1 MRDLVINTV
10 KEEKLIVIVR
20 GCAPDKLIPLARA
33 MYEGGVR
40 LIEITYSANGS
51 ISDEDT
57 AKSIA
62 LLSKEFEGKM
72 LVGAGTV
79 LTEKQ
84 VELTK
89 EAGGKFIISPNTD
102 KAVIEKTRALSL
114 VSMPGAFSPTEIC
127 DAYKY
132 GADFVKLFPIAE
144 LPVSYVKAIR
154 APISHIPMLA
164 VGGVDL
170 NNIPEYLKVGICG
183 FGIGSN
189 ITDKKMIEEGN
200 FEGITDL
207 ARKYVSLIKGDMR

>member
-114 VSMPGAFSPTEIC
+114 VSMPGAFSPSEIC

-132 GADFVKLFPIAE
+132 GADFV
-144 LPVSYVKAIR
+144 
-154 APISHIPMLA
+154 
-164 VGGVDL
+164 
-170 NNIPEYLKVGICG
+170 
-183 FGIGSN
+183 
-189 ITDKKMIEEGN
+189 
-200 FEGITDL
+200 
-207 ARKYVSLIKGDMR
+207 

>member
-1 MRDLVINTV
+1 MCSSDL
-10 KEEKLIVIVR
+10 
-20 GCAPDKLIPLARA
+20 
-33 MYEGGVR
+33 
-40 LIEITYSANGS
+40 
-51 ISDEDT
+51 
-57 AKSIA
+57 
-62 LLSKEFEGKM
+62 
-72 LVGAGTV
+72 
-79 LTEKQ
+79 

-183 FGIGSN
+183 FGIGSS

-200 FEGITDL
+200 FEGITAL
-207 ARKYVSLIKGDMR
+207 ARKYVSLIKGEA

>member
-102 KAVIEKTRALSL
+102 RAVIEKTRALSL

-170 NNIPEYLKVGICG
+170 DNIPEYLKVGICG
-183 FGIGSN
+183 FGIGSS
-189 ITDKKMIEEGN
+189 ITDKRMIEEGD
-200 FEGITDL
+200 FKGITAL
-207 ARKYVSLIKGDMR
+207 ARKYVSLIKGEA

>member
-127 DAYKY
+127 DAHKY

-183 FGIGSN
+183 FGIGSS

-200 FEGITDL
+200 FEGITAL
-207 ARKYVSLIKGDMR
+207 ARKYVSLIKGEA

>member
-20 GCAPDKLIPLARA
+20 GCAEGKLLPLARA
-33 MYEGGVR
+33 MYDGGVR

-51 ISDEDT
+51 VSDEDT

-79 LTEKQ
+79 LTERQ

-164 VGGVDL
+164 VGGVNLD
-170 NNIPEYLKVGICG
+170 NIPEYLKVGICG

-189 ITDKKMIEEGN
+189 ITDKRMIEEGD
-200 FEGITDL
+200 FKGITAL
-207 ARKYVSLIKGDMR
+207 ARKYVSLIKGEA

>member
-51 ISDEDT
+51 VSDEDT

-164 VGGVDL
+164 VGGVNL
-170 NNIPEYLKVGICG
+170 ENIPEYLKVGICG

-189 ITDKKMIEEGN
+189 ITDKRMIEEGD
-200 FEGITDL
+200 FEGITAL
-207 ARKYVSLIKGDMR
+207 ARKYVSLIKGEA

>member
-20 GCAPDKLIPLARA
+20 GCATEKLVPLAKA

-57 AKSIA
+57 ARSIA
-62 LLSKEFEGKM
+62 LLSKELEGKM

-102 KAVIEKTRALSL
+102 RAVIEKTRALSL

-183 FGIGSN
+183 FGIGSS

-200 FEGITDL
+200 FEGITAL
-207 ARKYVSLIKGDMR
+207 ARKYVSLIKGEA

>member
-164 VGGVDL
+164 VGGVNLD
-170 NNIPEYLKVGICG
+170 NIPEYLKVGICG

-189 ITDKKMIEEGN
+189 ITDKKMIEEGD
-200 FEGITDL
+200 FEGITAL
-207 ARKYVSLIKGDMR
+207 ARKYVSLIKGEA

>member
-51 ISDEDT
+51 ISDKDT

-89 EAGGKFIISPNTD
+89 EAGGKFIISPSTD

-164 VGGVDL
+164 VGGVNLD
-170 NNIPEYLKVGICG
+170 NIPEYLKVGICG

-189 ITDKKMIEEGN
+189 ITDKKMIEEGD
-200 FEGITDL
+200 FEGITAL
-207 ARKYVSLIKGDMR
+207 ARKYVSLIKGEA

>member
-164 VGGVDL
+164 VGGVNLD
-170 NNIPEYLKVGICG
+170 NIPEYLKVGICG

-200 FEGITDL
+200 FEGITAL
-207 ARKYVSLIKGDMR
+207 ARKYVSLIKGEA

>member
-183 FGIGSN
+183 FGIGSS

-200 FEGITDL
+200 FEGITAL
-207 ARKYVSLIKGDMR
+207 ARKYVSLIKGEA